1 MLDRRETEEQNT
13 EDQHWEEERK
23 AGEERREGEQQGTG
37 EREQNEVEELK
48 NETVIQYFN
57 F

>member
-13 EDQHWEEERK
+13 EDRHWEEERK

>member
-1 MLDRRETEEQNT
+1 VLDRRETEEQNT
-13 EDQHWEEERK
+13 EDQHWEERK